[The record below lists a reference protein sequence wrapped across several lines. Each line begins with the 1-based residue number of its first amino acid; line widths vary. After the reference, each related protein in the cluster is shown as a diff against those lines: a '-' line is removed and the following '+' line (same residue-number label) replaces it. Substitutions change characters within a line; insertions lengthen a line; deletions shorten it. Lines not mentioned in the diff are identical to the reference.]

1 MDINELICKEDYVR
15 LKEAEERVQ
24 QYILELTN
32 NNVGHGENPIDFLIA
47 SHRMLRHILDE
58 TDLHSR

>member
-32 NNVGHGENPIDFLIA
+32 NNVGYGENPIDFLIA

>member
-1 MDINELICKEDYVR
+1 MNEGDYMDLIR

-32 NNVGHGENPIDFLIA
+32 NNIGYGESPIDFLIA
-47 SHRMLRHILDE
+47 SHRILLHKLNE

>member
-1 MDINELICKEDYVR
+1 MNEGDYMDLIR

-32 NNVGHGENPIDFLIA
+32 NNIGYGESPIDFLIA
-47 SHRMLRHILDE
+47 SHRMFRNILDE
-58 TDLHSR
+58 TDLHTG